1 MPTRIPIQPKHVD
14 FPVPSQ
20 EREEREV
27 FRQYYNEKQAAE
39 YKRRKEGYKNERV
52 KKDL

>member
-1 MPTRIPIQPKHVD
+1 MPTKIPIEPKNVC
-14 FPVPSQ
+14 FPSQ
-20 EREEREV
+20 AQAWEEKEAFRE
-27 FRQYYNEKQAAE
+27 YYNEKQAAE